1 MIVGNGMIATKFK
14 RYEDQDDVLIFAS
27 GVSNSSETKDIS
39 FLRELEMVKSCLDNF
54 SDKRFIYFS
63 SCSLEDIE
71 LKNTPYH
78 LHKKNIEEL
87 IQQNSPNYLIFR
99 LPNIIG
105 VQGNDETLVNY
116 FIKKIKNSE
125 EFEIWKNATRNIVAI
140 DDLFKIASHIID
152 NHLYNNKLINLAYDR
167 SVSVIDLVTV
177 IEDLLG
183 ISAIYL
189 IKNKGVGLSI
199 DNTEVREVMR
209 ELKISQPSM
218 RELIKRYKKT

>member
-78 LHKKNIEEL
+78 LHKKI
-87 IQQNSPNYLIFR
+87 
-99 LPNIIG
+99 
-105 VQGNDETLVNY
+105 
-116 FIKKIKNSE
+116 
-125 EFEIWKNATRNIVAI
+125 
-140 DDLFKIASHIID
+140 
-152 NHLYNNKLINLAYDR
+152 
-167 SVSVIDLVTV
+167 
-177 IEDLLG
+177 
-183 ISAIYL
+183 
-189 IKNKGVGLSI
+189 
-199 DNTEVREVMR
+199 
-209 ELKISQPSM
+209 LKS
-218 RELIKRYKKT
+218 

>member
-1 MIVGNGMIATKFK
+1 M
-14 RYEDQDDVLIFAS
+14 
-27 GVSNSSETKDIS
+27 
-39 FLRELEMVKSCLDNF
+39 
-54 SDKRFIYFS
+54 
-63 SCSLEDIE
+63 
-71 LKNTPYH
+71 
-78 LHKKNIEEL
+78 
-87 IQQNSPNYLIFR
+87 
-99 LPNIIG
+99 
-105 VQGNDETLVNY
+105 QGNDETLVNY

-152 NHLYNNKLINLAYDR
+152 NHLYNNKLINLEYDR